1 MTWTDAVSG
10 RSPYPNTISLRMRRI
25 ALALFV
31 SLAFG
36 FTTAVHAQTS
46 SATELRAAI
55 DQAVAEGGIP
65 NAWWTILVWDA
76 ETGASLYEKDT
87 GRSFI
92 PASNTKLYS
101 SAAALDILG
110 PDFRFETQF
119 ATDGE
124 ITDGVLNG
132 NLIVIG
138 SGDPV
143 IGGRFTDGDITAYFR
158 SWADSLKSMGVNSI
172 EGNLIGDD
180 DAFDEQYLGYGW
192 QFDDLPWW
200 YAAELSALSF
210 NDNCIDFY
218 LEGATEGMPAVL
230 SWEPMMTTYATAR
243 NESITVPADGR
254 IEEDYFRVQGTNDF
268 VLRSKVPE
276 GRTEVESLAVSNPT
290 AFFVHVLR
298 EVLISEG
305 IAVRGRALD
314 IDDLPVKPSS
324 SARSH
329 LFSHFSPTLAEIVVP
344 LNKRSHNLYAEQ
356 VFRAIAVNALPTVS
370 EPEAG
375 SAALAI
381 DRARK
386 LTYGPAGVDTL
397 RLQLVDGSGLARQ
410 NLVTSTMTARL
421 LSHMWHHDDAATRD
435 AFLESLPIAGVDGTL
450 SGRMRGSAAKGNA
463 RAKTGTLGSVAA
475 LSGYVTTANGR
486 TLIVSMMANHH
497 TESSRRPR
505 LVQDRV
511 MDILAQHTY

>member
-1 MTWTDAVSG
+1 
-10 RSPYPNTISLRMRRI
+10 MRTTLF
-25 ALALFV
+25 LALF
-31 SLAFG
+31 LALFLV
-36 FTTAVHAQTS
+36 AVLPATAQTQTN
-46 SATELRAAI
+46 AELRAAI

-87 GRSFI
+87 GRSFV
-92 PASNTKLYS
+92 PASNTKLYTT
-101 SAAALDILG
+101 AAALDILG
-110 PDFRFETQF
+110 PDYRFETRLV
-119 ATDGE
+119 TDGTVE
-124 ITDGVLNG
+124 DGVLKG
-132 NLIVIG
+132 NLTVVG

-158 SWADSLKSMGVNSI
+158 AWADSLKAQGI
-172 EGNLIGDD
+172 RTIDGHIIGDD
-180 DAFDEQYLGYGW
+180 DAFDEEYLGYGW

-210 NDNCIDFY
+210 NDNCIDFR
-218 LEGATEGMPAVL
+218 LEGASEGMPAVL
-230 SWEPMMTTYATAR
+230 SWEPMMTSYVTAR
-243 NESITVPADGR
+243 NESITIDADGS
-254 IEEDYFRVQGTNDF
+254 IDEDYFRVQGTNDF
-268 VLRSKVPE
+268 VLRSSVPE
-276 GRTEVESLAVSNPT
+276 GRVEVESLSVSNPT

-298 EVLISEG
+298 EVLLAEG
-305 IAVRGRALD
+305 IAVRGRSID
-314 IDDLPVKPSS
+314 IDDLAVKPV
-324 SARSH
+324 RDGQTH
-329 LFSHFSPTLAEIVVP
+329 LFSHFSPTLAEIVYP

-356 VFRAIAVNALPTVS
+356 VLRAIAADRLPS
-370 EPEAG
+370 ETEPAAG
-375 SAALAI
+375 SARLAI

-386 LTYGPAGVDTL
+386 QTFGPAGLDTL

-421 LSHMWHHDDAATRD
+421 LSYMWHHDDEATKE

-450 SGRMRGSAAKGNA
+450 SSRMRGMAAEGNA

-475 LSGYVTTANGR
+475 LSGFVTTAGGR

-505 LVQDRV
+505 LVQDQV
-511 MDILAQHTY
+511 MDILARHAN